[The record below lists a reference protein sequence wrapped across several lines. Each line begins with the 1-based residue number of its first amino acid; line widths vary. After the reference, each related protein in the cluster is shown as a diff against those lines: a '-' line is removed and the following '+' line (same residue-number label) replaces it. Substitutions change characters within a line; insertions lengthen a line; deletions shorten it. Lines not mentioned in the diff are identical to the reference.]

1 MDRLKLLLMPLKHQ
15 PDFIY
20 LRHVPLRRVHLF
32 TFLQVV
38 CLALLWI
45 LKSTVAAI
53 IFPVMVG
60 DALLHVPHFDHSL
73 LLPWECVNPASPCGV
88 SGSGLH
94 SRHSRRTARGQC
106 GRGCLCINPLEKN
119 QPGKLIFSQEGVVN
133 VDCSWLPRLG
143 LLWFLL
149 ELHGP
154 RRGASFFWFSPQ
166 QLPDTPFKKQN

>member
-60 DALLHVPHFDHSL
+60 DALLHVPHCDHSL
-73 LLPWECVNPASPCGV
+73 LLPCLCSLEMCKSSLSLWSLWLRAP
-88 SGSGLH
+88 L
-94 SRHSRRTARGQC
+94 TARGQC
-106 GRGCLCINPLEKN
+106 ARGCLYINPLEKN
-119 QPGKLIFSQEGVVN
+119 EPGKLIFSQEGVVN
-133 VDCSWLPRLG
+133 VDCSWLPRLD

-149 ELHGP
+149 ELHGR
-154 RRGASFFWFSPQ
+154 RRGASFFCYS
-166 QLPDTPFKKQN
+166 PDTPFKKQN